1 MKALL
6 AATAALALAAC
17 ASQETQPTRVASADC
32 KVVPMTAE
40 SSTGNPPKHVTE
52 LQQRFAEADLANSQL
67 RYQQLARNGMYPNPV
82 EETLRDCN
90 R

>member
-1 MKALL
+1 MKTLL
-6 AATAALALAAC
+6 AATAAVALASC
-17 ASQETQPTRVASADC
+17 ASQEPQPARVAQADC

-40 SSTGNPPKHVTE
+40 TSTGNPPKHVTE
-52 LQQRFAEADLANSQL
+52 LQKRFAEADLASSDI
-67 RYQQLARNGMYPNPV
+67 RYRELNRNGMYPNPI